1 MVTSNRKSVPYQIAV
16 VDDCPC
22 VLKAVQ
28 RMLTAAGYRVRVF
41 ESGEDFLAHFGG
53 DDGVVLD
60 VHLPGLSGVELER
73 RMRAIAPELPVVFF
87 SACQDEVQARIMQVT
102 GRVCVRKPDE
112 GGVLLEA
119 IANAIRAGRRGTP
132 TADS

>member
-1 MVTSNRKSVPYQIAV
+1 MVTSNRKSVPYQLAV
-16 VDDCPC
+16 IDDYPC

-41 ESGEDFLAHFGG
+41 QSAEEFLAHIGG

-73 RMRAIAPELPVVFF
+73 RLRAIAPDLPVVFF
-87 SACQDEVQARIMQVT
+87 SACQEEVQARIMQAT
-102 GRVCVRKPDE
+102 GRACVRKPDE
-112 GGVLLEA
+112 DGALLDA
-119 IANAIRAGRRGTP
+119 IATAVGPGR
-132 TADS
+132 

>member
-1 MVTSNRKSVPYQIAV
+1 MPYQLAV
-16 VDDCPC
+16 IDDCPC

-41 ESGEDFLAHFGG
+41 QSAEDFLAHIGG

-60 VHLPGLSGVELER
+60 VHLPGLSGIELER
-73 RMRAIAPELPVVFF
+73 RLKAIAPDLPVVFF
-87 SACQDEVQARIMQVT
+87 SACQEEVQARIMQAT

-112 GGVLLEA
+112 GAVLREA
-119 IANAIRAGRRGTP
+119 IANAIRAGRCGTP